1 MKPRIK
7 YYPTNDLCHYNYI
20 KNISNFI
27 SNTFDKEKT
36 YSDINDIMELYNVI
50 KYIDDKSIPF
60 SSDIKNSLSDF
71 KQIANKKIAMFFNKI
86 LTNDNFHEN
95 YSKLDVVYHNDFWEI
110 LDITPYINSSNTNTI
125 STLILSNDNLF
136 SKILSKPNLVKKFDK
151 VLTKKMLENPNL
163 STSILLDKFEY
174 NKPNIFIPTSLSE
187 ENKQTI
193 ISNYIKNACSP
204 ELLYLIINFNS
215 NKKIILYAPTFRN
228 YLNISEQIKLFSLN
242 AQKLVEAAEKRFGG
256 QYILVT
262 RVHPNI
268 AGEFKI
274 TESDYLKDGSKYPDM
289 QELLVSSDILITDF
303 SSSLF
308 DFMLKS
314 SRIFL
319 FASDYDNYKKYEREL
334 KFDPKKDLPFPFA
347 NSEEELISKVATF
360 DEDDMVVKNNNLKDS
375 LGICDDGHSAER
387 VAKLLAQVIDGVG
400 L

>member
-1 MKPRIK
+1 MEPRIK

-110 LDITPYINSSNTNTI
+110 LDITPYINSSNTNAI

-163 STSILLDKFEY
+163 STTILIDKYEN
-174 NKPNIFIPTSLSE
+174 NKH
-187 ENKQTI
+187 
-193 ISNYIKNACSP
+193 
-204 ELLYLIINFNS
+204 
-215 NKKIILYAPTFRN
+215 KIIIHT
-228 YLNISEQIKLFSLN
+228 
-242 AQKLVEAAEKRFGG
+242 
-256 QYILVT
+256 T
-262 RVHPNI
+262 
-268 AGEFKI
+268 
-274 TESDYLKDGSKYPDM
+274 
-289 QELLVSSDILITDF
+289 
-303 SSSLF
+303 
-308 DFMLKS
+308 
-314 SRIFL
+314 
-319 FASDYDNYKKYEREL
+319 
-334 KFDPKKDLPFPFA
+334 
-347 NSEEELISKVATF
+347 
-360 DEDDMVVKNNNLKDS
+360 
-375 LGICDDGHSAER
+375 
-387 VAKLLAQVIDGVG
+387 
-400 L
+400 

>member
-1 MKPRIK
+1 MGLKKKLLRLKWVVFENLFRLFKINSNKIVVDNFLGRGYGGNPRAIVEELLK
-7 YYPTNDLCHYNYI
+7 
-20 KNISNFI
+20 
-27 SNTFDKEKT
+27 
-36 YSDINDIMELYNVI
+36 IND
-50 KYIDDKSIPF
+50 
-60 SSDIKNSLSDF
+60 
-71 KQIANKKIAMFFNKI
+71 
-86 LTNDNFHEN
+86 
-95 YSKLDVVYHNDFWEI
+95 KLDVVWITDNNIVDKKEFPQNIRCVKLNSIREI
-110 LDITPYINSSNTNTI
+110 YDCTTSSIWIDNIKINYKGKKRKGQFYLQTWHAGVGFKKVEHEAMDSLDSGYVKESMRDSS
-125 STLILSNDNLF
+125 LIDL
-136 SKILSKPNLVKKFDK
+136 
-151 VLTKKMLENPNL
+151 M
-163 STSILLDKFEY
+163 
-174 NKPNIFIPTSLSE
+174 
-187 ENKQTI
+187 
-193 ISNYIKNACSP
+193 ISNSDWVTKNYSDNFWYDGKIAKTGLPRNDIFFKDNKESKQKV
-204 ELLYLIINFNS
+204 ESYFNS

-228 YLNISEQIKLFSLN
+228 YLNISEQINLFSLN